1 MKKNR
6 FIKKITCFILAMI
19 CVLQAGVVT
28 VKAEDYWPAELSTN
42 SPSAIVMEL
51 STGTV
56 LYEKN
61 SQVKHYPASITKIM
75 TVLIALENSKLDEI
89 VFFSDAA
96 IDNTE
101 GSGIARD
108 YGEEMTMED
117 CLYAIM
123 LASANECA
131 YAVAEHIGGDIE
143 TFAGMMN
150 AKAAE
155 LGCVNTNFVNPHG
168 LHDENHYTC
177 SYDMALIGR
186 AAYEN
191 EMFRTITGTKARM
204 IPPTNKHAEE
214 TPLQNHNKLLHRY
227 QKGNYV
233 YEYCTGGKTG
243 YTTVAN
249 ATLVTFAEKDG
260 MALVSVVMNTDGTS
274 EWTDSIAMFN
284 YGFDNFHLINVLE
297 NDTAYGM
304 QNQENQNSLSG
315 NEAFVTVDE
324 DSNIV
329 LPKNAEFSEAE
340 SLIEYNNQ
348 VSDVAGTITYVY
360 ADRVVGTA
368 DIVATGV
375 ELEEFVFDNQTDG
388 TGQKKNSQTI
398 QIKPITIVAMLIAAG
413 ILIVLLIIGKYLY
426 DNIYIIRHNMS
437 VKSDRRAQ
445 IRESKKRNTRNRR
458 KRFGRR

>member
-6 FIKKITCFILAMI
+6 FVKKITCFILAVV
-19 CVLQAGVVT
+19 CVLQVSTTAVN
-28 VKAEDYWPAELSTN
+28 AEDYWPAELSTN

-51 STGTV
+51 STGTI

-61 SQVKHYPASITKIM
+61 SQEQHYPASITKIM
-75 TVLIALENSKLDEI
+75 TVLIALENSELDEI
-89 VFFSDAA
+89 VYFSDAA

-131 YAVAEHIGGDIE
+131 YAVAEHIAGDIE
-143 TFAGMMN
+143 TFADMMN

-155 LGCVNTNFVNPHG
+155 LGCVNTHFVNPHG
-168 LHDENHYTC
+168 LHDDDHYTC
-177 SYDMALIGR
+177 SYDMALIAQ

-214 TPLQNHNKLLHRY
+214 TPLQNHNKLLHKY
-227 QKGNYV
+227 QSGNYV

-243 YTTVAN
+243 YTSVSN
-249 ATLVTFAEKDG
+249 STLVTFAEKDG
-260 MALVSVVMNTDGTS
+260 MALVSVVMNTDRTS
-274 EWTDSIAMFN
+274 QWTDSIAMFN

-297 NDTAYGM
+297 NETAYEM
-304 QNQENQNSLSG
+304 QNGESGLSG
-315 NEAFVTVDE
+315 NEPFVILDE
-324 DSNIV
+324 SANII

-340 SLIEYNNQ
+340 SLIEYNNEI
-348 VSDVAGTITYVY
+348 SDVAGTITYTY

-375 ELEEFVFDNQTDG
+375 ELDEFVFDNQADG
-388 TGQKKNSQTI
+388 SEQNKKSETI
-398 QIKPITIVAMLIAAG
+398 QIKPIMIAAVFVALA
-413 ILIVLLIIGKYLY
+413 ILVVLLFIGKYIY

-437 VKSDRRAQ
+437 VKSERRAKY
-445 IRESKKRNTRNRR
+445 REIKKQKARRRRNRR
-458 KRFGRR
+458 F

>member
-1 MKKNR
+1 MKENR
-6 FIKKITCFILAMI
+6 FIKKITCFILTVVCA
-19 CVLQAGVVT
+19 LQINIVAVN
-28 VKAEDYWPAELSTN
+28 AEDYWPAELATN

-51 STGTV
+51 STGTI

-61 SQVKHYPASITKIM
+61 SQVQHYPASITKIM
-75 TVLIALENSKLDEI
+75 TVLIALENSDLDEI
-89 VFFSDAA
+89 VYFSDAA
-96 IDNTE
+96 INNTE

-131 YAVAEHIGGDIE
+131 YAVAEHIAGDIE
-143 TFAGMMN
+143 TFADMMN

-168 LHDENHYTC
+168 LHDDNHYTC
-177 SYDMALIGR
+177 SYDMALIGQ

-227 QKGNYV
+227 QSGNYV

-243 YTTVAN
+243 YTTVSN
-249 ATLVTFAEKDG
+249 STLVTFAEKDG
-260 MALVSVVMNTDGTS
+260 MALVSVVMNTDRTS
-274 EWTDSIAMFN
+274 QWTDSIAMFN

-297 NDTAYGM
+297 NETAYEI
-304 QNQENQNSLSG
+304 QNGEDTLGG
-315 NEAFVTVDE
+315 NEPFVILDE
-324 DSNIV
+324 NANII

-340 SLIEYNNQ
+340 SLIEYNNE
-348 VSDVAGTITYVY
+348 VSNVAGTITYTY

-375 ELEEFVFDNQTDG
+375 ELDEFVFDNQTDESG
-388 TGQKKNSQTI
+388 EKKETETI
-398 QIKPITIVAMLIAAG
+398 QIKPIMIVG
-413 ILIVLLIIGKYLY
+413 ILMALAILVILLFIGKYLY

-437 VKSDRRAQ
+437 VKSDRRAKYKE
-445 IRESKKRNTRNRR
+445 IKKQNSRRRRNNRR
-458 KRFGRR
+458 F

>member
-6 FIKKITCFILAMI
+6 FIKKAVCFILTIA
-19 CVLQAGVVT
+19 CALQMNIVT
-28 VKAEDYWPAELSTN
+28 VNAEDYWPAELGTN

-51 STGTV
+51 STGTI

-75 TVLIALENSKLDEI
+75 TVLIALENSDLDEM
-89 VFFSDAA
+89 VYFSDAA

-108 YGEEMTMED
+108 YGEEMPMEE

-131 YAVAEHIGGDIE
+131 YAVAEHVAGDIE
-143 TFAGMMN
+143 TFAEMMN

-155 LGCVNTNFVNPHG
+155 IGCVNTNFVNPHG
-168 LHDENHYTC
+168 LHDDNHYTC
-177 SYDMALIGR
+177 SYDMALIGQ

-227 QKGNYV
+227 QSGNYV
-233 YEYCTGGKTG
+233 YDYCTGGKTG
-243 YTTVAN
+243 YTTMSN
-249 ATLVTFAEKDG
+249 STLVTFAEKDG
-260 MALVSVVMNTDGTS
+260 MALVSVVMNTDRTS
-274 EWTDSIAMFN
+274 QWTDSIDMFN

-297 NDTAYGM
+297 NDTAYKM
-304 QNQENQNSLSG
+304 QNGTETLSG
-315 NEAFVTVDE
+315 NKPFVTLDE
-324 DSNIV
+324 GANII

-340 SLIEYNNQ
+340 SMIEYNDE
-348 VSDVAGTITYVY
+348 VSKVAGTITYTY

-375 ELEEFVFDNQTDG
+375 VLDEFAFDNQTDESG
-388 TGQKKNSQTI
+388 VKKESQVI
-398 QIKPITIVAMLIAAG
+398 QIKPIMIVGMLVALA
-413 ILIVLLIIGKYLY
+413 ILVVLIFIGKYFY

-437 VKSDRRAQ
+437 VKSDRRARY
-445 IRESKKRNTRNRR
+445 REIKRQNARRRRNNRR
-458 KRFGRR
+458 Y

>member
-6 FIKKITCFILAMI
+6 FIKKAVCFILTIA
-19 CVLQAGVVT
+19 CALQMNIVT
-28 VKAEDYWPAELSTN
+28 VNAEDYWPAELGTN

-51 STGTV
+51 STGTI

-75 TVLIALENSKLDEI
+75 TVLIALENSDLDEM
-89 VFFSDAA
+89 VYFSDAA

-108 YGEEMTMED
+108 YGEEMPMEE

-131 YAVAEHIGGDIE
+131 YAVAEHVAGDIE
-143 TFAGMMN
+143 TFAEMMN
-150 AKAAE
+150 AKAE
-155 LGCVNTNFVNPHG
+155 EIGCVNTNFVNPHG
-168 LHDENHYTC
+168 LHDDNHYTC
-177 SYDMALIGR
+177 SYDMALIGQ

-227 QKGNYV
+227 QSGNYV

-243 YTTVAN
+243 YTTMSN
-249 ATLVTFAEKDG
+249 STLVTFAEKDG
-260 MALVSVVMNTDGTS
+260 MALVSVVMNTDRTS
-274 EWTDSIAMFN
+274 QWTDSIAMFN

-297 NDTAYGM
+297 NDTAYKM
-304 QNQENQNSLSG
+304 ENEADTLSG
-315 NEAFVTVDE
+315 SQPFVTLDE
-324 DSNIV
+324 KANII

-340 SLIEYNNQ
+340 SMIEYNDK
-348 VSDVAGTITYVY
+348 VSKVAGTITYMY

-375 ELEEFVFDNQTDG
+375 VLDEFAFDNQTDESG
-388 TGQKKNSQTI
+388 VKKESQVI
-398 QIKPITIVAMLIAAG
+398 QIKPIMIVGLFVALA
-413 ILIVLLIIGKYLY
+413 ILVVLLFIGKYLY

-437 VKSDRRAQ
+437 VKSDRRARY
-445 IRESKKRNTRNRR
+445 REIKRQNSRRRRNNRR
-458 KRFGRR
+458 Y

>member
-1 MKKNR
+1 MNGKKLYR
-6 FIKKITCFILAMI
+6 KVVSLLF
-19 CVLQAGVVT
+19 GVVVALQIST
-28 VKAEDYWPAELSTN
+28 SVVSATEYWPEGINVT

-61 SQVKHYPASITKIM
+61 SREKLYPASITKIM
-75 TVLIALENSKLDEI
+75 TVMIALENSSLDEM
-89 VFFSDAA
+89 VTFSDAA

-108 YGEEMTMED
+108 YGEIMTMED

-131 YAVAEHIGGDIE
+131 YAVAEHVAGDIE
-143 TFAGMMN
+143 TFAEMMN
-150 AKAAE
+150 AKAKE

-168 LHDENHYTC
+168 LHNQNHYTC
-177 SYDMALIGR
+177 SYDMALIGQ

-191 EMFRTITGTKARM
+191 ETFRIITGTKARM
-204 IPPTNKHAEE
+204 IPPTNKHVEE

-243 YTTVAN
+243 YTTNAN
-249 ATLVTFAEKDG
+249 STLVTFAEKEG
-260 MALVSVVMNTDGTS
+260 MELVSVVMNTDNVS

-284 YGFDNFHLINVLE
+284 YGFDNFHLIGVRESETNYSV
-297 NDTAYGM
+297 
-304 QNQENQNSLSG
+304 QEQEYDNGLAG
-315 NEAFVTVDE
+315 NEPFVELSKDAY
-324 DSNIV
+324 IV
-329 LPKNAEFSEAE
+329 LPKTAEFSEAKSE
-340 SLIEYNNQ
+340 IVKNEET
-348 VSDVAGTITYVY
+348 SDVVGTITYTY
-360 ADRVVGTA
+360 ADRVVGKA

-375 ELEEFVFDNQTDG
+375 EIEPFVFDNQKD
-388 TGQKKNSQTI
+388 GQKHEKNDSI
-398 QIKPITIVAMLIAAG
+398 IHIKPSMIIGALLAIA
-413 ILIVLLIIGKYLY
+413 ILVVCIFIGKYLY

-437 VKSDRRAQ
+437 MKNDAKSRF
-445 IRESKKRNTRNRR
+445 REIKSRKNRR
-458 KRFGRR
+458 RRRWF